1 MRLVLPAVLLA
12 LLVPSGASARPHVA
26 EFGMPV
32 HTAAVAR
39 TSALGVRVRTAVL
52 VPGRRFDLVGVRW
65 RGSGSLEGARL
76 RSRVGGHWR
85 PWVPLASADDHGPDT
100 RSATR
105 GSDPVWVGGADALQ
119 LSWRRAPAGLR
130 LRFVRVT
137 NRVAIAPKA
146 TSAQA
151 SGPPS
156 IVPRSQWDPGNSCRP
171 RTRPEYGTVNMAFVH
186 HTVSDNDYAAADT
199 PAMVLAVCRFHRNTN
214 GWNDIGYNF
223 LVDKYGRLFEG
234 RAGGI
239 DQPVVGAQA
248 QGWNSQSTSVSNI
261 GDFSSVPESDA
272 ALSAMANL
280 LAWKLGLHGVPVGGR
295 VTLTS
300 AGGSSNR
307 YPNGE
312 RAAFERI
319 SGHRDGGKTACPGQA
334 LYDQLPRLRKM
345 TASRAGGTTNVPAP
359 TGSITLRALATTAQY
374 PEPARLSGSL
384 SGGGEVWVQVAA
396 GSAYRTVAKTLPA
409 SDGAWAV
416 EVPLSRNHTFRA
428 LQVLPDGSHGAAS
441 TPLQVSL
448 RPAMTASGPRRVV
461 QNTTMPVA
469 GTIAPAQR
477 RLAASTWI
485 RGSDGKYRYVRR
497 VGFRASEGRFAARI
511 PVGRAGLYRVRISFA
526 STRFAV
532 RATAP
537 DLYVRAVSSRK
548 RLSGGAAAPG
558 G

>member
-1 MRLVLPAVLLA
+1 MRPVLAAVLLA
-12 LLVPSGASARPHVA
+12 LLVPSGADARPRVS

-32 HTAAVAR
+32 HTAAMAQ
-39 TSALGVRVRTAVL
+39 TAALGVRVRTAVL
-52 VPGRRFDLVGVRW
+52 APGRRFDLVGVRW

-137 NRVAIAPKA
+137 KRVQIAPKA
-146 TSAQA
+146 KAAQA
-151 SGPPS
+151 SAPPA
-156 IVPRSQWDPGNSCRP
+156 IVPRSQWDPGNSCKP
-171 RTRPEYGTVNMAFVH
+171 RSTPEYGAVNMAFVH

-280 LAWKLGLHGVPVGGR
+280 LAWKLGVHGAPVSGH

-300 AGGSSNR
+300 AGGSQNR
-307 YPNGE
+307 YPNGA
-312 RAAFERI
+312 RATFERI
-319 SGHRDGGKTACPGQA
+319 SGHRDGGATACPGQA
-334 LYDQLPRLRKM
+334 LYDQLPSLRTL
-345 TASRAGGTTNVPAP
+345 TASRAGGTSNVPAP
-359 TGSITLRALATTAQY
+359 SGSITLRALATTAQY

-396 GSAYRTVAKTLPA
+396 GSAYRTVAKTRPS
-409 SDGAWAV
+409 SDGAWAA
-416 EVPLSRNHTFRA
+416 EIPLSRGHAFRA
-428 LQVLPDGSHGAAS
+428 LQVLSDGSHGAAS
-441 TPLQVSL
+441 TPVQVSL
-448 RPAMTASGPRRVV
+448 RPAISASGPRRVV
-461 QNTTMPVA
+461 RNTAMPIS
-469 GTIAPAQR
+469 GTISPAQG
-477 RLAASTWI
+477 RLTASTWI
-485 RGSDGKYRYVRR
+485 KGSDGKYRYVRR
-497 VGFRASEGRFAARI
+497 VGFRVANGRFSARV
-511 PVGRAGLYRVRISFA
+511 PLGRAGLYRVRIAFA
-526 STRFAV
+526 GTKFALP
-532 RATAP
+532 ATAP
-537 DLYVRAVSSRK
+537 DIHVRAVTSRK

>member
-1 MRLVLPAVLLA
+1 
-12 LLVPSGASARPHVA
+12 
-26 EFGMPV
+26 MPV
-32 HTAAVAR
+32 HTDAVAR
-39 TSALGVRVRTAVL
+39 TSAFGMRVRTAVL
-52 VPGRRFDLVGVRW
+52 QPGRRFDLVGLRW
-65 RGSGSLEGARL
+65 RGRGEVEDARIRTRSGGNWS
-76 RSRVGGHWR
+76 
-85 PWVPLASADDHGPDT
+85 PWVPLASANDHGEERRRPT
-100 RSATR
+100 A
-105 GSDPVWVGGADALQ
+105 GSDPVWAGGADALQ
-119 LSWRRAPAGLR
+119 MSWRRAPAGLR
-130 LRFVRVT
+130 LHFVRVT

-146 TSAQA
+146 TAAQA
-151 SGPPS
+151 SAPPP
-156 IVPRSQWDPGNSCRP
+156 IVPRSQWDPGNSCPP
-171 RTRPEYGTVNMAFVH
+171 RSRPEYGTVNMAFVH

-234 RAGGI
+234 RAGGV
-239 DQPVVGAQA
+239 DQPIVGAQA

-280 LAWKLGLHGVPVGGR
+280 LAWKLGLHGVPVNGR

-307 YPNGE
+307 YPSGA
-312 RAAFERI
+312 RATFERI
-319 SGHRDGGKTACPGQA
+319 SGHRDGGATACPGQA
-334 LYDQLPRLRKM
+334 LYDQLPSLRTL

-396 GSAYRTVAKTLPA
+396 GSAYRTVTKTLPGP
-409 SDGAWAV
+409 DGVWAA
-416 EVPLSRNHTFRA
+416 EFPLSRNHTFRA

-441 TPLQVSL
+441 APLRVSL
-448 RPAMTASGPRRVV
+448 RPAITASGPRRVV
-461 QNTTMPVA
+461 RNTTVPIS
-469 GTIAPAQR
+469 GTISPAQG
-477 RLAASTWI
+477 RLTASTWI
-485 RGSDGKYRYVRR
+485 KGSDGKYRYVRR
-497 VGFRASEGRFAARI
+497 VGFRVTRGRFSARV

-526 STRFAV
+526 GTRFAL
-532 RATAP
+532 RANAP

-548 RLSGGAAAPG
+548 RLSGGTAAPG